1 MSEIKARPLV
11 EISQSA
17 INCSNVNT
25 MRSPTKFNISG
36 IKARP
41 RIDVSQLDMKSP
53 TNLNISGQKRNA
65 QAEGR
70 AQSKKTRPDCDSS
83 TQTVTLNSG
92 QEMPIVQFGTYKMKG
107 EDCYKA
113 VVAALRVGYMG
124 LDTASVYD
132 NEKEVGRA
140 VMDSGVDREKLF
152 IQTKLWRSFVG
163 PAKNG
168 KPKCD
173 SELRK
178 SLKKLGVKMVDIWLM
193 HWPGPGRHLNYPP
206 VKVGMERPKVEKLEN
221 KDKMV
226 PLNWS
231 PAMRLDTYKEM
242 AKFVGK
248 EVGALGVCNFSAR
261 QLTQLLEFCSANNLP
276 RPAVVQNEFHPLLL
290 AKEVRA
296 LCEKEGIVFQAYAS
310 LGAGAL
316 GLLDNPVVKNIA
328 SNLGVS
334 AAQVLLRWGMQHGCT
349 LLPKSSKE
357 ERMRTNM
364 DIWSF
369 KLGKEEMDELN
380 SLDMSKEGQNTMA
393 GWLREQDPD
402 YY

>member
-1 MSEIKARPLV
+1 
-11 EISQSA
+11 
-17 INCSNVNT
+17 
-25 MRSPTKFNISG
+25 
-36 IKARP
+36 
-41 RIDVSQLDMKSP
+41 MKSP
-53 TNLNISGQKRNA
+53 SNLNTSGRKRNA
-65 QAEGR
+65 QECALLGQE
-70 AQSKKTRPDCDSS
+70 KKVKQDSVLPS
-83 TQTVTLNSG
+83 ESVTLNSG
-92 QEMPIVQFGTYKMKG
+92 QEMPVVQFGTYKMKG

-113 VVAALRVGYMG
+113 VLAALKVGYMG

-140 VMDSGVDREKLF
+140 VAESGVDRNNLF

-173 SELRK
+173 AELRK
-178 SLKKLGVKMVDIWLM
+178 SLKKLGVGMVDLWLM

-206 VKVGMERPKVEKLEN
+206 VRMGMARPKVEIETNRK
-221 KDKMV
+221 KMV
-226 PLNWS
+226 PENWT

-248 EVGALGVCNFSAR
+248 EVGSLGVCNYSAR
-261 QLTQLLEFCSANNLP
+261 QLTDLLQFCSVNNLP

-290 AKEVRA
+290 AREVRD
-296 LCEKEGIVFQAYAS
+296 LCRREGIVFQAYAS

-316 GLLDNPVVKNIA
+316 GLMENKVVKKVA
-328 SNLGVS
+328 SKLGVTE
-334 AAQVLLRWGMQHGCT
+334 AQVLLRWGLQHGCA

-357 ERMRTNM
+357 ERMMVNR
-364 DIWSF
+364 DIWGF
-369 KLGKEEMDELN
+369 KLEKEDMDELD
-380 SLDMSKEGQNTMA
+380 SLDESKEGQNTMA
-393 GWLREQDPD
+393 GWLREHDPD